1 MRGMRMSPGQPPEN
15 KSLYPVGNT
24 LIRTATLVAL
34 RAMDKHSLRFHSH
47 YETGQQDYVYS
58 KH

>member
-1 MRGMRMSPGQPPEN
+1 MSPGQPPEN